1 MFYQDTTLSLP
12 MPNSVKF
19 NRPKIK
25 SRSLRGKQC
34 VLTFTLNTQK
44 AVIFL
49 KNFYICYKQGFF
61 FLFFEL
67 MLSISR
73 SIRT

>member
-34 VLTFTLNTQK
+34 VQTITLNTQK
-44 AVIFL
+44 AVLFL
-49 KNFYICYKQGFF
+49 RKT
-61 FLFFEL
+61 
-67 MLSISR
+67 SISVINKAF
-73 SIRT
+73 SFFSLN